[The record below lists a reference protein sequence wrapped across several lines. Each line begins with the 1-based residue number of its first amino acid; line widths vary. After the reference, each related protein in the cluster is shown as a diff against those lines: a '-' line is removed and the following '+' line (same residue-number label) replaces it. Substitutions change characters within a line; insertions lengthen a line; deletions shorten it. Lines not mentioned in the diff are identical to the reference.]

1 MQLNGGQLAILKP
14 EIPFLTSSH
23 DVTFAFANVTEYNW
37 DKGELLQALYKLAPE
52 DVS

>member
-1 MQLNGGQLAILKP
+1 MQLNWGQLAILKT
-14 EIPFLTSSH
+14 EMGFLTSSH

-37 DKGELLQALYKLAPE
+37 NKGELLQALYKLAPE